1 MIDRALAATMMH
13 EIFAFDDLKNAE
25 FERNYFQVSFDYILK
40 VIIVILFQAMMNFS
54 RILI

>member
-1 MIDRALAATMMH
+1 MIDRAFAATMMH
-13 EIFAFDDLKNAE
+13 EIFAFDGFKTAE
-25 FERNYFQVSFDYILK
+25 TERNYLQVSFDYILK